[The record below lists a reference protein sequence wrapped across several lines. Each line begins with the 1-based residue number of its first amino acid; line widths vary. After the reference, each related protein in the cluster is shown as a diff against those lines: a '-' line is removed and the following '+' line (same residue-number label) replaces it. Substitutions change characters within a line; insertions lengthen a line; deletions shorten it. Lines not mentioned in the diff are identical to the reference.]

1 MTQQPEKKS
10 ADSES
15 ASPVV
20 SDDRRESRR
29 RLLRMGVKAAPAVAA
44 TLVGQQALA
53 CHCTIPSAWGSISK
67 ATGNNDMG
75 LVNLG
80 QGSIAARYGSSIIK
94 YSNQYRGYTKWTKV
108 GLGWNALVVAAN
120 MTGYSW
126 PTKSTNWTDPEKKQ
140 WLQGL
145 LKVGGVTL
153 KASQLV
159 KIFFSSID
167 VSAWANKVPVRVT
180 TGSAG
185 AGDQA
190 VLIAFLARA
199 TGATWPI
206 SGNEPC
212 LTLEQLASMGNRT
225 FKTSLDGS
233 FWGDTKIVDYL
244 NGNWMVRT
252 TE

>member
-1 MTQQPEKKS
+1 MTQQPEKFS
-10 ADSES
+10 ADPES
-15 ASPVV
+15 ASPVLG
-20 SDDRRESRR
+20 DGRRESRR

-67 ATGNNDMG
+67 ATGTNDMWQ
-75 LVNLG
+75 VDLG
-80 QGSIAARYGSSIIK
+80 KGSIAKRYGSSIIE
-94 YSNQYRGYTKWTKV
+94 YSNQYRGYSKWTQY
-108 GLGWNALVVAAN
+108 GSGWSALVVAAN
-120 MTGYSW
+120 NAGYIW
-126 PTKSTNWTDPEKKQ
+126 PTKPTTWTDAEKIQ
-140 WLQGL
+140 WLQGM
-145 LKVGGVTL
+145 LKIDRVTL
-153 KASQLV
+153 KAPQL
-159 KIFFSSID
+159 IAFFFPSISL
-167 VSAWANKVPVRVT
+167 SAWANKVPLRVA

-185 AGDQA
+185 IGNQA
-190 VLIAFLARA
+190 VIIAFLAKA

-233 FWGDTKIVDYL
+233 AWGDTKIVEYL

-252 TE
+252 SE